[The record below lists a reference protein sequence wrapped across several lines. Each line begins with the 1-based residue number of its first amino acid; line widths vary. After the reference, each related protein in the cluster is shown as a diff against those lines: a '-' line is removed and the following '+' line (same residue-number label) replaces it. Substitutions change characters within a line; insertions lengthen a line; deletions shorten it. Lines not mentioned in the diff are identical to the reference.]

1 MLKESGDKIS
11 EDDKKKL
18 EEAIEKAKKDIETDD
33 IEKLRAAMDEFSKA
47 SNEVVTKLYQSAQSA
62 NAGAQAGAN
71 ETNNASSNNGN
82 DDDVIIE

>member
-1 MLKESGDKIS
+1 
-11 EDDKKKL
+11 
-18 EEAIEKAKKDIETDD
+18 
-33 IEKLRAAMDEFSKA
+33 MDEFSKA
-47 SNEVVTKLYQSAQSA
+47 SNEVVTKLYQSAQAA